1 MILIYYSFFFCIF
14 AVDFM
19 MLELHNVTIGQ
30 QIHGLSATVSEG
42 KVLSIMGSQGKGKT
56 TLLRA
61 LMGFLPIDEGHI
73 SIDGELLTP
82 LSAPWFRKQMAYV
95 PQHLEVP
102 EGYEDVP
109 TDYMRLLEHAVHTG
123 KKLLIIDEPREA
135 LSDEDGVRAARLLME
150 AAEHG
155 ATVVTVNM
163 RITQNQVQL

>member
-1 MILIYYSFFFCIF
+1 
-14 AVDFM
+14 

-30 QIHGLSATVSEG
+30 QIRGLSATVNEG
-42 KVLSIMGSQGKGKT
+42 NVLSIMGSQGKGKT

-82 LSAPWFRKQMAYV
+82 LSAPYFV
-95 PQHLEVP
+95 PQYLEVP
-102 EGYEDVP
+102 EGYDEVP
-109 TDYMRLLEHAVHTG
+109 TDYMRLLEHAAHAG
-123 KKLLIIDEPREA
+123 KKLLIVDEPREA
-135 LSDEDGVRAARLLME
+135 LSNEDAVRAARLLAE

-155 ATVVTVNM
+155 ATVVAVNM